1 MAKLPAQQIKKA
13 IERRGTEGT
22 FRRWCKRHGFKGGT
36 AACARYALEL
46 YKEGK
51 VSEAIMKKARTALAF
66 ASMRK
71 SKKKKKKKKKRKKKK
86 K

>member
-13 IERRGTEGT
+13 IKRRGTEGT
-22 FRRWCKRHGFKGGT
+22 FRAWCKRHGFKGGT
-36 AACARYALEL
+36 AACARYVLEQ
-46 YKEGK
+46 YKKGK

-71 SKKKKKKKKKRKKKK
+71 GKKKKKKRKKKRK
-86 K
+86 KK